1 MLAGILQSD
10 FESLM
15 VKRSLLEFFSLMP
28 PPKSLKE
35 DVKEKAGSDSAVLS
49 VLVHWGEKTESLEP
63 QDNSNFIKGKSALHS
78 LASPHPMHMKPN
90 RTWKME
96 WKK

>member
-15 VKRSLLEFFSLMP
+15 VKQSVLKFFSLMP

-49 VLVHWGEKTESLEP
+49 VLVHWGEKTESR
-63 QDNSNFIKGKSALHS
+63 S
-78 LASPHPMHMKPN
+78 LRTTQTSPKASLPFTP
-90 RTWKME
+90 
-96 WKK
+96 